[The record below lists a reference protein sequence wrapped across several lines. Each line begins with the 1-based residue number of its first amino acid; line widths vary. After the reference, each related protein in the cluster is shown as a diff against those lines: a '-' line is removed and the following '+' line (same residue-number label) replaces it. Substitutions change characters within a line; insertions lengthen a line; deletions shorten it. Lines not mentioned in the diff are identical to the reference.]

1 MWVRFLGWDDPLEGE
16 MATHSSILAW
26 RIPWI
31 EEPSAPQAM
40 GRKEWDTTEQR
51 TLFLYHYHHL
61 GSNLESCC
69 D

>member
-1 MWVRFLGWDDPLEGE
+1 
-16 MATHSSILAW
+16 MATHSSIFAC